1 MSNRETREW
10 WIDYATAE
18 VDGMLAKMDE
28 YGAGDLYKIGETFQ
42 AMTFW
47 GIAQDE
53 IDSQTHYELG
63 VLFYLVGKVQRLL
76 SAAERGRPA
85 SDDTWHDIAVYAKMV
100 LATRKGAL

>member
-1 MSNRETREW
+1 MTNRDAREW
-10 WIDYATAE
+10 WIEHATTE

-28 YGAGDLYKIGETFQ
+28 YGAGDLYKIGETFMS
-42 AMTFW
+42 MTW
-47 GIAQDE
+47 HGHAAVD
-53 IDSQTHYELG
+53 IDSQRHYELG

-100 LATRKGAL
+100 LATRKGVL